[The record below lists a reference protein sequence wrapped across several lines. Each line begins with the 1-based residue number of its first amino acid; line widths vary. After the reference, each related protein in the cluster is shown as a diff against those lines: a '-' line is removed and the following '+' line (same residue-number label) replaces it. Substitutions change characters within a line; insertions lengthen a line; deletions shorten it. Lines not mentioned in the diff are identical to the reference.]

1 MEDTDDLEG
10 VVSEFAV
17 QNGKSWGRV
26 EAEAG
31 GQQQMGGGGKGG
43 IVLSSQVALV
53 RRLRVR
59 VDVSC

>member
-10 VVSEFAV
+10 VVGKSAV
-17 QNGKSWGRV
+17 RHGASWGRV

-31 GQQQMGGGGKGG
+31 GQRQMGGGGKAG